1 MANKEEQLET
11 GAVIGA
17 ETFRDSVS
25 TVDQSGSR
33 KWVYP
38 KKPKGKFTNYRDIVT
53 VFLLAVFF
61 VVPFIKLNGNPLLKI
76 NIIDREFFI
85 IGQPFYPQDFF
96 ILALGAITSLVF
108 IILFTVVFGRIFC
121 GWICPQTIFMEGVFR
136 KIEYWIEGD
145 RNKQIKLANQPW
157 NSEKILKKGL
167 KWFIY
172 TII

>member
-25 TVDQSGSR
+25 TVDQSGAR

-157 NSEKILKKGL
+157 NSEKILKKG
-167 KWFIY
+167 KIFEDRF
-172 TII
+172 